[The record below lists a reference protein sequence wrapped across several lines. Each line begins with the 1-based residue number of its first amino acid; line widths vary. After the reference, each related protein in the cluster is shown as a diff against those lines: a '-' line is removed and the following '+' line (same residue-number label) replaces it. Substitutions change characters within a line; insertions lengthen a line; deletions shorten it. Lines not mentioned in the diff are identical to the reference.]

1 MLEFVPM
8 KRKEKSMKTSFVLAA
23 IISAALAFSVAAQAK
38 EPVAGEMVQ
47 VQSLPAN
54 VQQTLKEKAAGG
66 EIVRVKRE
74 DDSNGK
80 WYYEATVKTN
90 GKEWH
95 FEVDPNGKFV
105 EKR

>member
-1 MLEFVPM
+1 M
-8 KRKEKSMKTSFVLAA
+8 RTSFVLAA
-23 IISAALAFSVAAQAK
+23 MTSAALVFGVAAQAK
-38 EPVAGEMVQ
+38 DPVAGEMVQ
-47 VQSLPAN
+47 MRSLPAS

-66 EIVRVKRE
+66 EIVRIKRE

-90 GKEWH
+90 GKEWR
-95 FEVDPNGKFV
+95 FEVDPSGKFV

>member
-1 MLEFVPM
+1 MLEFFPM

-38 EPVAGEMVQ
+38 EPIAGEMVQ
-47 VQSLPAN
+47 MRSLPTS

-90 GKEWH
+90 GKEWRL
-95 FEVDPNGKFV
+95 EIDPNGKFV

>member
-1 MLEFVPM
+1 
-8 KRKEKSMKTSFVLAA
+8 MKTSFVFVLAA
-23 IISAALAFSVAAQAK
+23 IIGAALAFSVAAQAK

-47 VQSLPAN
+47 VRSLPGN
-54 VQQTLKEKAAGG
+54 VQQTIKDKAAGG

-90 GKEWH
+90 GREWH
-95 FEVDPNGKFV
+95 FELDPSGKFV
-105 EKR
+105 EKH

>member
-1 MLEFVPM
+1 M
-8 KRKEKSMKTSFVLAA
+8 KRNEKSMKTSFVLAA
-23 IISAALAFSVAAQAK
+23 IISAALVLSVSAQAK
-38 EPVAGEMVQ
+38 EPIAGEMVQ
-47 VQSLPAN
+47 MRSLPTS
-54 VQQTLKEKAAGG
+54 VRQTLKEKAAGG

-90 GKEWH
+90 GKEWR
-95 FEVDPNGKFV
+95 FEVDPNGKFI

>member
-8 KRKEKSMKTSFVLAA
+8 KRNEKPMKTSFVLAA
-23 IISAALAFSVAAQAK
+23 LINAALAFSVAAQAK

-54 VQQTLKEKAAGG
+54 VQQTIKDKAAGG

-90 GKEWH
+90 GKQWH
-95 FEVDPNGKFV
+95 FEVDPSGKFV
-105 EKR
+105 EKH